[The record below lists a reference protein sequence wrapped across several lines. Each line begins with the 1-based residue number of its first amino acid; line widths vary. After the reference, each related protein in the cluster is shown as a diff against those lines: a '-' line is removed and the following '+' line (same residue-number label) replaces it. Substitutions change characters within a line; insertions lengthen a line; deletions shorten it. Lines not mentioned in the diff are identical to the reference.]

1 MRVLLV
7 NAHGG
12 DLARGGAEKY
22 VCEIA
27 AGLERRGHEATVLS
41 AFPLEHD
48 GFDGETVVLHATDWR
63 GDNRRRIENHLGD
76 LVANPSRRLEAVVA
90 AARPEVAHT
99 NNLAGI
105 STGLWEVCRRLGVPV
120 VHTIHDY
127 HLLCPRVT
135 LQRRDGT
142 PCCPHPAF
150 CRVRTARLVRWTSA
164 VDDVVVVSD
173 YVRRRHEHLFPDA
186 RFHLVRIPVT
196 PLGWAPLA
204 PPRSPPQTI
213 GYLGTLDRVK
223 GIEALLEAAAALREA
238 GFVVQV
244 AGAGRL
250 RGLVEEAAARGV
262 VHYAET
268 VHGEA
273 KRRFVEATDLAV
285 LPSTWEEPGAPP
297 YSVAEWLAA
306 GRPILVSRRGGLA
319 ELGAQFAGVVTMEA
333 GPEGLVEAARKL
345 ADGAAWDE
353 LVRSIPLPDD
363 AAAAEWLDRH
373 EALYE
378 LARSRSAGVW
388 ARSTSAL

>member
-7 NAHGG
+7 NAHGA

-22 VCEIA
+22 VAEIA
-27 AGLERRGHEATVLS
+27 AGLGRRGHEATVLS
-41 AFPLEHD
+41 AFPLQHD
-48 GFDGETVVLHATDWR
+48 GFAGETVVLHATDWR

-76 LVANPSRRLEAVVA
+76 LVANPSERLEDAVA
-90 AARPEVAHT
+90 AARPDVVHT
-99 NNLAGI
+99 NNLPGI
-105 STGLWEVCRRLGVPV
+105 STAIWEVCRRLDLPV

-127 HLLCPRVT
+127 YLLCPRVT

-150 CRVRTARLVRWTSA
+150 CRVRTARLARWA
-164 VDDVVVVSD
+164 RGVGDVIVVSEH
-173 YVRRRHEHLFPDA
+173 VRQRHERLFPGA
-186 RFHLVRIPVT
+186 AFHLVRIPTT
-196 PLGWAPLA
+196 PLGWAPLE
-204 PPRSPPQTI
+204 PPQSPPQTI
-213 GYLGTLDRVK
+213 GYMGALDRVK
-223 GIEALLEAAAALREA
+223 GIEVLLAAAAQLGEA
-238 GFVVQV
+238 GFVVQI

-285 LPSTWEEPGAPP
+285 LPSTWEEPGGPP

-306 GRPILVSRRGGLA
+306 GRPILVSRRGGL
-319 ELGAQFAGVVTMEA
+319 EEIGAQFAGAVTMEC
-333 GPEGLVEAARKL
+333 GPEGLVEAARRL
-345 ADGAAWDE
+345 ADSAAWDE
-353 LVRSIPLPDD
+353 LVRSIPAPDD

-373 EALYE
+373 EAVYE
-378 LARSRSAGVW
+378 LARSRWVGVW
-388 ARSTSAL
+388 ARSASAL